1 MKTGTGFVFQ
11 NITAERNEELLKM
24 CIQMAAALKA
34 QGDAPFAALL
44 ADENGDV
51 RMEQDTLVYK
61 NGDNTA
67 HAESVLASRASQ
79 KFSEEFL
86 WKCSLYTSCEPCC
99 MCTGAIYWANIGRIV
114 FPVTEKAVLDVSAES
129 GHPDF
134 PIFHLGCREV
144 LARGQKE
151 IVVDGPYDCFVEV
164 ALDMH
169 R

>member
-51 RMEQDTLVYK
+51 LMEQDTLVYK

-114 FPVTEKAVLDVSAES
+114 FP
-129 GHPDF
+129 
-134 PIFHLGCREV
+134 
-144 LARGQKE
+144 
-151 IVVDGPYDCFVEV
+151 
-164 ALDMH
+164 
-169 R
+169 

>member
-11 NITAERNEELLKM
+11 SITAERNEELLKM
-24 CIQMAAALKA
+24 CIQMATALKA

-44 ADENGDV
+44 ADENGNILMV
-51 RMEQDTLVYK
+51 QDTLVYK

-99 MCTGAIYWANIGRIV
+99 MCTGAIYWANIGRIA
-114 FPVTEKAVLDVSAES
+114 FPVTEENVLNASAES
-129 GHPDF
+129 GHPGF
-134 PIFHLGCREV
+134 PMFHLGCREV
-144 LARGQKE
+144 LARRQKE
-151 IVVDGPYDCFVEV
+151 IVVDGTYDSFGET
-164 ALDMH
+164 ALDIH